1 VARGTARAIGQLS
14 PYVGG
19 KTGTSDD
26 ENDAWFVGFTND
38 VTIGVWVGYDNK
50 GKRRTL
56 GGGQTGGRVAVPI
69 FEQIVQATWS
79 MYAKQT
85 PLAPPSPEAKKELV
99 AIPIDLASGT
109 RVTDR
114 RQGAFTEWFRVR
126 HGEITDTQ
134 YSMVSQYE
142 VASPEENYSSGGYA
156 DGGGYPYGGNRSY
169 YGGGGNPFAS
179 FFGLFAPQQ
188 NYAPQPQRPI
198 YPPAARQQQYPSG
211 YTYRGQQRW

>member
-1 VARGTARAIGQLS
+1 
-14 PYVGG
+14 VGG

-85 PLAPPSPEAKKELV
+85 PLALPSPEAKKELV
-99 AIPIDLASGT
+99 ALPIDLASGT
-109 RVTDR
+109 RITDR

-126 HGEITDTQ
+126 NGEIADTQ
-134 YSMVSQYE
+134 YNMVSQYE
-142 VASPEENYSSGGYA
+142 VASPEDNYSSGGGYAA
-156 DGGGYPYGGNRSY
+156 DGGERGYPYGGNRGY
-169 YGGGGNPFAS
+169 YGSANNNPFAS

-188 NYAPQPQRPI
+188 TYAPPQQNYAPQQRQV

-211 YTYRGQQRW
+211 YTYRGQQRYW

>member
-1 VARGTARAIGQLS
+1 MVRR
-14 PYVGG
+14 
-19 KTGTSDD
+19 
-26 ENDAWFVGFTND
+26 
-38 VTIGVWVGYDNK
+38 VWIGYDNAN

-85 PLAPPSPEAKKELV
+85 PLNPPSPEAKKELV
-99 AIPIDLASGT
+99 ALPIDLASGT
-109 RVTDR
+109 RITDR

-126 HGEITDTQ
+126 NGEIADTQ
-134 YSMVSQYE
+134 YNMVSQYE
-142 VASPEENYSSGGYA
+142 VASPDENYSYSSGYA
-156 DGGGYPYGGNRSY
+156 DGGERGYPYGGYRNY
-169 YGGGGNPFAS
+169 YGSGGSNPFAS

-188 NYAPQPQRPI
+188 NYALPQRPI

-211 YTYRGQQRW
+211 YTYRGQPRYW